1 VSRTKKI
8 IIGVVVA
15 LLIGAAV
22 GANLWFKRS
31 TAPTVNVESVQK
43 RDLTALVTASGTIQ
57 AKRFVNMSAV
67 QMGRVTRLA
76 VEEGD
81 PVKAG
86 QFLLQIDPETLR
98 GTVARGEAAVA
109 GARSGLQQARVNV
122 ETARANL
129 NLAREQV
136 QRQRDL
142 WKEGL
147 TTKEALDRAESELQ
161 VRETELRAREADVSN
176 REQMIRVE
184 QAQLDTSRYN
194 LGQVTLVA
202 PFDGVVTRRNI
213 EEGENVVVGTMNN
226 PGTQLLTIADLSV
239 IEAELE
245 VDETE
250 IPSIKLGQPA
260 KVTIDAMADQTFA
273 GKVTEIGNSPIQTV
287 QAAQAGQAA
296 TNFKV
301 VVTLDQAPPN
311 VRPGF
316 TCSAEVTTATRTQV
330 VAVPIQAMAVRDL
343 VYDAKGNIVRE
354 PRDEKQ
360 RRRRPANNP
369 SSGGATPPPPE
380 LKPGQTRKETEGVFV
395 MRDKIAEFV
404 PVKTGI
410 AGDRYFEVLSGV
422 KPGDRVLTGPFESVR
437 NLQDGDEVKLEEK
450 KDGGR
455 SGR

>member
-1 VSRTKKI
+1 MSRKKKI
-8 IIGVVVA
+8 IIGVVIA
-15 LLIGAAV
+15 LIGAAAV
-22 GANLWFKRS
+22 AANLWFKRS
-31 TAPTVNVESVQK
+31 TAPSVNVEAVQK
-43 RDLTALVTASGTIQ
+43 RDLTALVTSSGTIQ

-76 VEEGD
+76 VEEGQK
-81 PVKAG
+81 VKEG

-98 GTVARGEAAVA
+98 GTVERGEAAVA
-109 GARSGLQQARVNV
+109 AARSSLQQARVNV

-136 QRQRDL
+136 QRQREL

-147 TTKEALDRAESELQ
+147 TTKEVLDRAESELS
-161 VRETELRAREADVSN
+161 VRETELRARQADVSN
-176 REQMIRVE
+176 QEQMIKVE
-184 QAQLDTSRYN
+184 QAQLGTSRYN
-194 LGQVTLVA
+194 LQQVTLVA

-226 PGTQLLTIADLSV
+226 PGTQLLTIADLSIV
-239 IEAELE
+239 EAELE

-250 IPSIKLGQPA
+250 IPSIRLGQPA
-260 KVTIDAMADQTFA
+260 KVTIDAMPDETFD
-273 GKVTEIGNSPIQTV
+273 GKVTEIGNSPIQ
-287 QAAQAGQAA
+287 QAGQAQAGQQA

-301 VVTLDQAPPN
+301 VVTLDVAPPN

-316 TCSAEVTTATRTQV
+316 TCSAEITTATRDDA

-343 VYDAKGNIVRE
+343 VYDQKGAIVRP
-354 PRDEKQ
+354 PREDRP
-360 RRRRPANNP
+360 RRRRPAAGSEGNP
-369 SSGGATPPPPE
+369 SAPQAAE
-380 LKPGQTRKETEGVFV
+380 LKPGETRKETEGVFV
-395 MRDKIAEFV
+395 MRDNRAEFV

-422 KPGDRVLTGPFESVR
+422 KAGDRVLTGPFDAVR

-450 KDGGR
+450 KPGR
-455 SGR
+455 